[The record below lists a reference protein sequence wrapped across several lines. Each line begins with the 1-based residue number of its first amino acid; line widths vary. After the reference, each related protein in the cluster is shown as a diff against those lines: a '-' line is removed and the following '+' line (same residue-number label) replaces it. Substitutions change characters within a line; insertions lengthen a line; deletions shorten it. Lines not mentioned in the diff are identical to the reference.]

1 MRRFSQLAMLALLFA
16 ALVSQVHPSC
26 LAAACYDCANESSSD
41 GSRDEAVADYDLAM
55 TSVWS
60 SRLIAGFGL
69 LRKIDKGVIREFERA
84 WRISGDGRYGQEGVV
99 LIFSMEDGSY
109 RGKSLGSTGEYQKA
123 TFNWNP
129 AAVAI
134 VHTHANGRDPRPSE
148 QDQRVAKKYDVPIF
162 TITTRGMYVYD
173 PATRITGKVI
183 DGLDWLN
190 PYKWSQAVY
199 RNLIA
204 SLLGDHNR
212 RTVHSTTTIAAKS

>member
-26 LAAACYDCANESSSD
+26 LAAACYDCDNESSSEEN
-41 GSRDEAVADYDLAM
+41 RDDAVADYDLAM

-84 WRISGDGRYGQEGVV
+84 WEISGDGRYCQEGVV
-99 LIFSMEDGSY
+99 LIFSMKDGSY
-109 RGKSLGSTGEYQKA
+109 RGKSLGSTGEYQKV

-148 QDQRVAKKYDVPIF
+148 QDQWVARKYDVPIF
-162 TITTRGMYVYD
+162 TITMRGMYVYD
-173 PATRITGKVI
+173 PATGITVKVL
-183 DGLDWLN
+183 DDLDWLN
-190 PYKWSQAVY
+190 PSKWTQEVY
-199 RNLIA
+199 RNLVA
-204 SLLGDHNR
+204 SFLGDHIHQ
-212 RTVHSTTTIAAKS
+212 TVHSTTTT